1 MNIWTIGKNLIK
13 HPYLKRRFL
22 QSIKYEDITDADYM
36 HTKRVCQDFEIKNLG
51 EYDEGSDE

>member
-1 MNIWTIGKNLIK
+1 MK
-13 HPYLKRRFL
+13 HLYLKRRFL